1 MRKKSRTDMEVA
13 DKDGYKRT
21 ADGLLES
28 VVEYAPKAI
37 GELKKLSVEFYGLK
51 QDDSDE
57 YLDFVL
63 ENNNWLIQALNA
75 TMPLLNEERQ
85 RIDKERADRAVL
97 ELNEALSSQV
107 DARIADAL
115 DKGLIPVLEE
125 FLRAAEEV
133 L

>member
-1 MRKKSRTDMEVA
+1 MDIIKLTREQQMD
-13 DKDGYKRT
+13 
-21 ADGLLES
+21 LLES

-63 ENNNWLIQALNA
+63 ENSNWLIQALNA

-85 RIDKERADRAVL
+85 RIDKECADRAVL

>member
-1 MRKKSRTDMEVA
+1 MDTREQLMD
-13 DKDGYKRT
+13 
-21 ADGLLES
+21 LLES

-63 ENNNWLIQALNA
+63 ENSNWLIQALNA

-85 RIDKERADRAVL
+85 RIDKERAERAVL

-133 L
+133 LKNM

>member
-1 MRKKSRTDMEVA
+1 MDTREQQMD
-13 DKDGYKRT
+13 
-21 ADGLLES
+21 LLES

-63 ENNNWLIQALNA
+63 ENSNWLIQALNA
-75 TMPLLNEERQ
+75 TMPLLNEEKQ
-85 RIDKERADRAVL
+85 RIDKERAERAVL

>member
-1 MRKKSRTDMEVA
+1 MKK
-13 DKDGYKRT
+13 K
-21 ADGLLES
+21 
-28 VVEYAPKAI
+28 
-37 GELKKLSVEFYGLK
+37 
-51 QDDSDE
+51 
-57 YLDFVL
+57 
-63 ENNNWLIQALNA
+63 
-75 TMPLLNEERQ
+75 Q

>member
-13 DKDGYKRT
+13 DKDGEQQM
-21 ADGLLES
+21 DLLES

-63 ENNNWLIQALNA
+63 ENSNWLIQALNA
-75 TMPLLNEERQ
+75 TMPLLNEEKQ

>member
-1 MRKKSRTDMEVA
+1 MDTREQQMD
-13 DKDGYKRT
+13 
-21 ADGLLES
+21 LLES

-97 ELNEALSSQV
+97 ELHEALSSQV